1 LCFAVLLCVTL
12 GTIGES
18 IDARS
23 VRRLDASR
31 IGAVAIDAAVRREMR
46 LAKVPGAGIAIF
58 NDGRIVYEKAYG
70 LRDTARALPMTPAS
84 ILTAASLTKSAFA
97 VMVMQLASE
106 RIVDLDT
113 PVYRYLPKPLASYPR
128 YRDLAGDP
136 RANLITLRMLL
147 SHTSGFPNLRRFT
160 DDGKLSIA
168 FTPGTR
174 FAYSGEG
181 IELAQMVVE
190 IVTKRPLNQLMNRRI
205 FGPLGMTRTSMVWEA
220 RFAGD
225 AANGYDEQ
233 GASLGP
239 ERRTDADAAGSM
251 QTTLHDYALFIQATL
266 QGTDLSQSA
275 RAEMLSPQ
283 IAITSKHEFP
293 SLASATTTVNRD
305 IKLSYGLGW
314 GLYRSTHGKA
324 FFKEGHDDGWR
335 HYVVCFDASGTALLI
350 MTNSSN
356 GESMYLDLLQT
367 LIGDTFTPVEW
378 EGFTS
383 YK

>member
-97 VMVMQLASE
+97 VMVMQLALE

-147 SHTSGFPNLRRFT
+147 TGKRRN
-160 DDGKLSIA
+160 DARGN
-168 FTPGTR
+168 
-174 FAYSGEG
+174 AY
-181 IELAQMVVE
+181 
-190 IVTKRPLNQLMNRRI
+190 P
-205 FGPLGMTRTSMVWEA
+205 
-220 RFAGD
+220 
-225 AANGYDEQ
+225 
-233 GASLGP
+233 
-239 ERRTDADAAGSM
+239 
-251 QTTLHDYALFIQATL
+251 
-266 QGTDLSQSA
+266 SA
-275 RAEMLSPQ
+275 
-283 IAITSKHEFP
+283 
-293 SLASATTTVNRD
+293 
-305 IKLSYGLGW
+305 
-314 GLYRSTHGKA
+314 KA
-324 FFKEGHDDGWR
+324 FPDSRGPFPRAH
-335 HYVVCFDASGTALLI
+335 
-350 MTNSSN
+350 
-356 GESMYLDLLQT
+356 
-367 LIGDTFTPVEW
+367 PP
-378 EGFTS
+378 
-383 YK
+383 